1 MQDFMILRGTKRLAM
16 VYRGGGEWDKAE
28 TAMVGLDLPKD
39 VQERLER
46 RWAQK
51 LQQQMTADQGL
62 RKDLHAAA
70 APGTQVV
77 RRGKRVRRP
86 PPQAA

>member
-1 MQDFMILRGTKRLAM
+1 M
-16 VYRGGGEWDKAE
+16 VA
-28 TAMVGLDLPKD
+28 LDLPKD

-51 LQQQMTADQGL
+51 LQQQMTAEQEL
-62 RKDLHAAA
+62 RKDLQAPT

>member
-1 MQDFMILRGTKRLAM
+1 MTCQE
-16 VYRGGGEWDKAE
+16 GGVWGEAE
-28 TAMVGLDLPKD
+28 ATAMTGSDIPKD
-39 VQERLER
+39 VQERVER

-51 LQQQMTADQGL
+51 LQQQMTADQEL
-62 RKDLHAAA
+62 RKDLQAPT

-77 RRGKRVRRP
+77 RRGKPVRRP

>member
-1 MQDFMILRGTKRLAM
+1 MG
-16 VYRGGGEWDKAE
+16 V
-28 TAMVGLDLPKD
+28 DLPKD

-51 LQQQMTADQGL
+51 LQQQMAADQGS
-62 RKDLHAAA
+62 RKDMRTPAP
-70 APGTQVV
+70 PGTQVTRPDKGA
-77 RRGKRVRRP
+77 RRS